1 MITEIINNM
10 QENKAIVE
18 ELISIDNE
26 KMLTSISFEDY
37 ISSLKSLDK
46 EQFIPLNPTR
56 DILFMTEGNP
66 ILTINLLRRLDAN
79 HNYVIFINQGY
90 VAMNK
95 WFITEY
101 IRITGHNNVELDTN
115 INYNDYME
123 LNYKV
128 IPLGEDNFIDSVMED
143 FYAN

>member
-1 MITEIINNM
+1 MINEIIKNM

-18 ELISIDNE
+18 ELINIDND
-26 KMLTSISFEDY
+26 KMLTNLSLSDY
-37 ISSLKSLDK
+37 ISSLESLNNDNYL
-46 EQFIPLNPTR
+46 PLNPQKDT
-56 DILFMTEGNP
+56 LFVTEGNP
-66 ILTINLLRRLDAN
+66 ILTINLLRRLDTN

-101 IRITGHNNVELDTN
+101 NRITGNNNVELDTN

-128 IPLGEDNFIDSVMED
+128 IPLGEDAFIDSVMED